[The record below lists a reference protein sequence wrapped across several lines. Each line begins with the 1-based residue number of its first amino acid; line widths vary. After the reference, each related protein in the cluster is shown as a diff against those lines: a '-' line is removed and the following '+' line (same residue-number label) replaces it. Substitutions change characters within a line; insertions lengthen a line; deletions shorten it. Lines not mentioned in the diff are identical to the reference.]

1 MCTKQRSF
9 SEKTT
14 LYLKFFSGKCPLL
27 YYGLKW
33 LCISS
38 ILAVIIGTASAG
50 FLVSLEW
57 ATQYREGNTWIIAL
71 LPLAGLGIGLLYH
84 YYGESVT
91 AGNNL
96 VIDTIHNP
104 KNIIPF
110 RMAPLIYTGTI
121 ITHLF
126 GGSAGREGTAIQ
138 IAASLAHKAGRLF
151 ALKTTEKS
159 TLIIA
164 AAAAGFGSVFGTP
177 LAGAA
182 FGIEFYYTGRL
193 RYKSLFAALVA
204 SILADG
210 VTRVWQV
217 PHAYYHIP
225 FVPVINFTTIIYSIL
240 AGIAFGLC
248 ARVFSKTIHYSTA
261 QFKKYIRYAPLRPFV
276 GGLLVC
282 ILIYSL
288 GTTRY
293 IGLGIPVI
301 QEAFTIQL
309 PASDF
314 ALKMIF
320 TILTLSAGFKGG
332 EVTPLFFIGAALGS
346 ALSLVIPL
354 PVGLLAGMGFV
365 AVFAGAANT
374 PLACIL
380 MAIELFGSGCGLFA
394 GIACVMAYA
403 TSGSTGIY
411 TAQVKDIV

>member
-1 MCTKQRSF
+1 MYTKQKSF
-9 SEKTT
+9 SKKKL
-14 LYLKFFSGKCPLL
+14 LYLKLFFRKYPLL
-27 YYGLKW
+27 GYVIKW
-33 LCISS
+33 LFISS
-38 ILAVIIGTASAG
+38 VLAVTIGTASAG
-50 FLVSLEW
+50 FLILLEW
-57 ATQYREGNTWIIAL
+57 ATQYRENHEWIIIL
-71 LPLAGLGIGLLYH
+71 LPVAGLGIGLLYN
-84 YYGESVT
+84 YYGENVT

-121 ITHLF
+121 VTHLF

-138 IAASLAHKAGRLF
+138 IAASLAHKAHTLF
-151 ALKTTEKS
+151 TLKTTEKS

-164 AAAAGFGSVFGTP
+164 AVAAGFGSVFGTP

-193 RYKSLFAALVA
+193 RYNSLFAALIS
-204 SILADG
+204 SILADC
-210 VTRVWQV
+210 VTRAWHV
-217 PHAYYHIP
+217 PHAHYHIP
-225 FVPVINFTTIIYSIL
+225 FVPDVNFTTIIYSIL

-261 QFKKYIRYAPLRPFV
+261 QFKKYIRYTPLRPFT

-282 ILIYSL
+282 IFIYVT

-301 QEAFTIQL
+301 QEAFAIQL
-309 PASDF
+309 PPWDF
-314 ALKMIF
+314 ALKMAF

-354 PVGLLAGMGFV
+354 PVGLLAGMGFT
-365 AVFAGAANT
+365 AVFTGAANT
-374 PLACIL
+374 PLACIF
-380 MAIELFGSGCGLFA
+380 MAMELFGSDCGVFS
-394 GIACVMAYA
+394 GIACITAYLV
-403 TSGSTGIY
+403 SGSTGIY
-411 TAQVKDIV
+411 TAQVRDIM